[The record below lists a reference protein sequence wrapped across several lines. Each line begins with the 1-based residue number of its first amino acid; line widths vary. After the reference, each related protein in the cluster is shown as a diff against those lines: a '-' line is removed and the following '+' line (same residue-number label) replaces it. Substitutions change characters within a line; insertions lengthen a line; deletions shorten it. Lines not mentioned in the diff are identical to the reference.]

1 MERLRVGPGSKR
13 RRGNS
18 SNNSSLLSLL
28 ESPDCSLMTAYSLDD
43 NIWTAKRAE
52 LSSFAVAPSSLK
64 AVGKVVVSHAIWVV
78 PEAE

>member
-1 MERLRVGPGSKR
+1 
-13 RRGNS
+13 
-18 SNNSSLLSLL
+18 
-28 ESPDCSLMTAYSLDD
+28 MTAYSLDD